1 MGVSQ
6 SNDKLGNSMIAD
18 ELLVTTPSVTVTPV
32 ALSSSVDIST
42 TGMAVNLMVLQLLGA
57 SLLICRGWGYSHA
70 DVW

>member
-6 SNDKLGNSMIAD
+6 SNDKLGNSMIAN

-42 TGMAVNLMVLQLLGA
+42 TGMAVNLMVSQLLGA
-57 SLLICRGWGYSHA
+57 SLLICRG
-70 DVW
+70 

>member
-42 TGMAVNLMVLQLLGA
+42 TGMAVNLMVSQLLGA
-57 SLLICRGWGYSHA
+57 SLLICRG
-70 DVW
+70 